1 MNDVKKKFIPTK
13 GIQKQSGKAFEYAM
27 LKALQNCISEPYC
40 RIVEDLPVMSARK
53 DYEIQTKERQREN
66 LLAGAAASSQLIKF
80 EPKLLKA
87 QQGKAAISISLQT
100 DKAGIS
106 GDVRDILITC
116 PELDWEIGISAKHH
130 HEALKHSRL
139 SNQIDFGTKWFNIP
153 CASVYFE
160 SIEPVFSILNAYK
173 SAGRLWSELKEKD
186 KEIYLP
192 ILKAFKSEI
201 LRLDKTNPGIVAPRL
216 VSYLIGVNDF
226 YKVVKLKGKT
236 KIQVFNFN
244 GTLNLP
250 VQSVQPEIKLE
261 KLKLPTRIVEIDFRK
276 IEFAT
281 SSTTLDM
288 ICDAGWQLSFRLH
301 NASTKVEPSLK
312 FDIKLVGHPTN
323 LETFMV
329 GW

>member
-1 MNDVKKKFIPTK
+1 MKRT
-13 GIQKQSGKAFEYAM
+13 QKQSGKAFEYAM

-40 RIVEDLPVMSARK
+40 RIVEDLPVISAYK
-53 DYEIQTKERQREN
+53 DYELQTKERQREN
-66 LLAGAAASSQLIKF
+66 LIAGAAASSQLIRF

-87 QQGKAAISISLQT
+87 QQGKATVHVSLQT

-106 GDVRDILITC
+106 GDVRDILIRC
-116 PELDWEIGISAKHH
+116 PELNWEIGISAKHH

-153 CASVYFE
+153 CSKSYFQ
-160 SIEPVFSILNAYK
+160 SIEPTFLDLRTYK
-173 SAGRLWSELKEKD
+173 SAGRLWSELKDKD

-192 ILKAFKSEI
+192 ILLAFKSEI
-201 LRLDKTNPGIVAPRL
+201 LRLDAAHPGIVAPRM
-216 VSYLIGVNDF
+216 VSYLIGINDF

-244 GTLNLP
+244 GTLNSSS
-250 VQSVQPEIKLE
+250 QNIQPEIKLE
-261 KLKLPTRIVEIDFRK
+261 KLKLPSRIVEIDFRK
-276 IEFAT
+276 VQSE
-281 SSTTLDM
+281 SSTTTLEM

-301 NASTKVEPSLK
+301 SASSKVEPSLK